1 VTQRKRAE
9 LLELARRFVRARDR
23 YIVQFWDP
31 RFASIVLRGPRY
43 MPEEL
48 RRRGWGDTRLST
60 RYSELAAKR
69 AAAVLRSG
77 WSAAFASARMAIA
90 HDQRLSA
97 AEKRWC
103 RTILSRPVDAAKC
116 LEGSPVEIREE
127 WTEALD
133 QRVLAARLRRMVHR
147 LRPNRPHASH
157 GSSSTAVCIAVSVER
172 TTGTSAAPG
181 SRLQVFS
188 RSSASRSR

>member
-1 VTQRKRAE
+1 MREHMFYSCHGGASIASTAASVPRGVRRYSAEGVTQRKHAE

-23 YIVQFWDP
+23 YIAQFWDP
-31 RFASIVLRGPRY
+31 RFASLVLRGPRY

-48 RRRGWGDTRLST
+48 RRRGWGETGLSA

-97 AEKRWC
+97 AEKRWY
-103 RTILSRPVDAAKC
+103 RTILARPVHASKC
-116 LEGSPVEIREE
+116 LEGSPIAIYEE
-127 WTEALD
+127 WAEALD
-133 QRVLAARLRRMVHR
+133 QRSY
-147 LRPNRPHASH
+147 P
-157 GSSSTAVCIAVSVER
+157 
-172 TTGTSAAPG
+172 
-181 SRLQVFS
+181 
-188 RSSASRSR
+188 